1 MMADFKKLR
10 VWQHARALAFQA
22 HGVAGRIRGA
32 QYASLRSQMIRAA
45 MSIPANIVEGR
56 SQASERE
63 FSRFLRY
70 ALASAS
76 ELEAHLIMA
85 KDFGVITES
94 DFLSLLSDLVDVR
107 KMLHGLLDRLSAS
120 KNPETPKRPRRAAE
134 SDQR

>member
-1 MMADFKKLR
+1 MADFKKLR
-10 VWQHARALAFQA
+10 VWQHARALAFHA
-22 HGVAGRIRGA
+22 HHVAGRIRGS

-45 MSIPANIVEGR
+45 MSVPANIVEGR

-76 ELEAHLIMA
+76 ELEAHLMMA

-94 DFLSLLSDLVDVR
+94 DYLSLLSELVDVR
-107 KMLHGLLDRLSAS
+107 KMLHGLLDRLSCSRDA
-120 KNPETPKRPRRAAE
+120 K
-134 SDQR
+134 

>member
-1 MMADFKKLR
+1 MSDFKKLR
-10 VWQHARALAFQA
+10 VWHHARALAYHA
-22 HGVAGRIRGA
+22 HRVAGRIRGS

-85 KDFGVITES
+85 QDFGVITEN

-107 KMLHGLLDRLSAS
+107 KMLHGLLDRLSS
-120 KNPETPKRPRRAAE
+120 SRNRESPK
-134 SDQR
+134 